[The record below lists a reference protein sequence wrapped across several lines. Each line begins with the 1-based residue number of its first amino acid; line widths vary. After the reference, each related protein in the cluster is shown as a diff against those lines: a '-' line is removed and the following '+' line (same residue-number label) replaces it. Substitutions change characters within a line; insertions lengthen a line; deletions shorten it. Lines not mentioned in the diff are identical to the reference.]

1 MSRFNPPPRLVERL
15 LCWTLPNEL
24 KEPILG
30 DLAEE
35 FQHRQLINRI
45 NARHWYIRQALTTSN
60 QFIWQTKRG
69 LVMFSLSIVIF
80 TAVSLMAFWF
90 SSEDF
95 SLFIDIPSLLLI
107 FPPAL
112 FFALAA
118 TSVKDMKSGLKSL
131 INDELDL
138 SQLELTHAKQFFDV
152 MGNSALLMGFF
163 TTFIGAIAMASHI
176 SADAFNEVFGP
187 AFAVCVLVLMY
198 SFGLKT
204 LCYVAAQK
212 IQYKRNCAE

>member
-1 MSRFNPPPRLVERL
+1 MSLFNPPPPLIERL
-15 LCWTLPNEL
+15 LRWTLPDEL

-35 FQHRQLINRI
+35 FQQ
-45 NARHWYIRQALTTSN
+45 RHLSNSSKAHSWYIRQALKTSN
-60 QFIWQTKRG
+60 QFIWHTKRG
-69 LVMFSLSIVIF
+69 FVMFSLSIVVF

-90 SSEDF
+90 GSEDF
-95 SLFIDIPSLLLI
+95 GLFIDIPSLLLI

-118 TSVKDMKSGLKSL
+118 TSVKDMKNGLKSL

-212 IQYKRNCAE
+212 IQYKRNYAE